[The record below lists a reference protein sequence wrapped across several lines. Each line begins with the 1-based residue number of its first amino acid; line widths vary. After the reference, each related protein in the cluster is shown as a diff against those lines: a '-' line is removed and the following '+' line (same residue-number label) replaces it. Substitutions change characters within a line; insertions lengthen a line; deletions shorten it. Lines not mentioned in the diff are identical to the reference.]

1 MGSDWLQHVKS
12 NTNQIVLIDL
22 HIETINGIVSP
33 HVYMFLYNKVNHSH
47 ILIGSYLWSAC
58 FYNIM
63 ISWIIHTSWLAL
75 TYDLLKTS

>member
-47 ILIGSYLWSAC
+47 ILIGSFL
-58 FYNIM
+58 
-63 ISWIIHTSWLAL
+63 
-75 TYDLLKTS
+75 

>member
-1 MGSDWLQHVKS
+1 MGSDWLLHVKS
-12 NTNQIVLIDL
+12 NTNQIVLIGL

-47 ILIGSYLWSAC
+47 ILIGSYLRSVR

-63 ISWIIHTSWLAL
+63 ISWIIHTSWLVL